1 MSQGQHQ
8 RLPGVMAQKRNAFML
23 GNRRFRPAFLP
34 GAAALA
40 TIALTLALG
49 NWQSRRAEEKLAL
62 GRDLDD
68 AGRRAVLSLPPS
80 SVDARNYEF
89 ARVSARGEYSAK
101 RTILLDNKVLR
112 GVAGYQVLTPL
123 KIAGGDMYV
132 LVNRGWVA
140 AGARR
145 DSLPQIRTPAGTE
158 IVEGIAVVPSSRILE
173 LDANTEEGI
182 VWQNLVLARYAKW
195 SGLKLQPIVLQQTSE
210 SGDGLVR
217 AWKRPD
223 TGADKHRG
231 YAFQWYALAATIL
244 ITYVAL
250 SFRRA
255 A

>member
-1 MSQGQHQ
+1 MQ
-8 RLPGVMAQKRNAFML
+8 

-40 TIALTLALG
+40 AIALTLALG
-49 NWQSRRAEEKLAL
+49 NWQMRRAEEKLAL
-62 GRDLDD
+62 GRNLDD
-68 AGRRAVLSLPPS
+68 AGRRAVLALPHTP
-80 SVDARNYEF
+80 VDAHDYEF
-89 ARVSARGEYSAK
+89 ARISARGEYSA
-101 RTILLDNKVLR
+101 RHTVLLDNKVLR
-112 GVAGYQVLTPL
+112 GVPGYQVLTPL
-123 KIAGGDMYV
+123 KIAGSDMHV

-145 DSLPQIRTPAGTE
+145 DSLPQIPTPAGTAT
-158 IVEGIAVVPSSRILE
+158 VEGIAVVPSGRIFELE
-173 LDANTEEGI
+173 ANTQKGI

-195 SGLKLQPIVLQQTSE
+195 SGLMLQPVVLQQTSE
-210 SGDGLVR
+210 AADGLAR
-217 AWKRPD
+217 AWGRPD